1 MTTASLIC
9 LGLLSGVGAGLLAGL
24 VGIGGGI
31 VVVPV
36 VYYGLVNSGVSA
48 DQAAH
53 VAVSTSLAA
62 ILPAA
67 IVSSVGHW
75 RAGNIDFRF
84 LRDWGPGIA
93 VGVVVAQFGPA
104 YSRQRFNRGFC
115 SLLPSRRCALR
126 RSRAVS
132 AHAVTAAEWSLATD
146 LRCRDRVGFRFR
158 GCRRRHHDEYRHE
171 LVGFIDAQKHRSRSG
186 GGGSGRRSR
195 DDCGRVSNKSR
206 RCRATRQHQFANV
219 GVHCAGAGGRGL
231 DRGSPGPAHLRD
243 CTQPRI
249 CPFVGRDG
257 HPDAAVEL
265 GVALT
270 LIYQTE
276 R

>member
-36 VYYGLVNSGVSA
+36 VYYGLLNSGVSA

-93 VGVVVAQFGPA
+93 VGVVVAQFTAPHIRGSVLIGVFAAFCLLVAVRFAAPGQFRPMLSQPPNGHWRRISGVAIGLVSGFAGVGGGIMTNIVMSLSGLSMHKSIGRAAAAGVVVGAPA
-104 YSRQRFNRGFC
+104 TIVAALATSPGDAAQLGSINLQMWACIAPAQAAAAWIGAHLAQRTSATALSRVF
-115 SLLPSRRCALR
+115 AL
-126 RSRAVS
+126 
-132 AHAVTAAEWSLATD
+132 SLAATGILM
-146 LRCRDRVGFRFR
+146 LRSSLAW
-158 GCRRRHHDEYRHE
+158 H
-171 LVGFIDAQKHRSRSG
+171 
-186 GGGSGRRSR
+186 
-195 DDCGRVSNKSR
+195 
-206 RCRATRQHQFANV
+206 
-219 GVHCAGAGGRGL
+219 
-231 DRGSPGPAHLRD
+231 
-243 CTQPRI
+243 
-249 CPFVGRDG
+249 
-257 HPDAAVEL
+257 
-265 GVALT
+265 
-270 LIYQTE
+270 
-276 R
+276 